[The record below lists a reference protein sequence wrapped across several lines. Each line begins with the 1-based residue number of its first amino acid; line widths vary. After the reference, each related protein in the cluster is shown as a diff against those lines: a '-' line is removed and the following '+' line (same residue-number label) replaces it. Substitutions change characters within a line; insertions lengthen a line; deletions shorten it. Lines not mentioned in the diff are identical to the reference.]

1 MEKIMNKLLL
11 HVCFGF
17 LFLLVL
23 VPQQVSAKDRKEI
36 LIGSHIPLSGV
47 GSLVGR
53 DQKWAYDRAVEDI
66 NKAGGIF
73 VKEYGR
79 KLPVKLVVMDDE
91 SDPGKAAAAVE
102 RLIKRTKVDLM
113 LSGQVGAMGVIPGMI
128 AAEKYKTYYHGSVIW
143 VPNFLE
149 HHFKYCTMYFFDMT
163 QGGAMTFEVWN
174 SLPETLRPKRVG
186 LFLEDT
192 FDGKMM
198 GDVWARLAKEFGYP
212 IVCRETMG
220 MAAKDFTPQ
229 VLEGKAANVDAILSM
244 ANVPEAIT
252 LVRQMKHARFNV
264 KYFQGIKGTWATEFY
279 NALGKDSDY
288 IFCDGFWSMDY
299 PFPGARELG
308 QRYYDEFGKYSVGI
322 GMYYALCQTLWA
334 AIEKAGTLDDLKVR
348 QAVIDNEFMTVNGK
362 VDYDERGIALFP
374 LADFQWFGGKQM
386 VIYPFEHTKYK
397 VKPAPPWSER

>member
-1 MEKIMNKLLL
+1 MERVMNKVLWL
-11 HVCFGF
+11 VCFCV
-17 LFLLVL
+17 LLSL
-23 VPQQVSAKDRKEI
+23 ALIPRQAPAKDKEEI
-36 LIGSHIPLSGV
+36 LIGAHVPLSGL

-53 DQKWAYDRAVEDI
+53 DQKWAYDKAVEDI

-73 VKEYGR
+73 VREYGR
-79 KLPVKLVVMDDE
+79 KLPVKLVVTDDE

-113 LSGQVGAMGVIPGMI
+113 LSGQVGAMGVVPGMI
-128 AAEKYKTYYHGSVIW
+128 AAEKNKTYYHGSVIW

-149 HHFKYCTMYFFDMT
+149 HHFKYCTMYFFDMA
-163 QGGAMTFEVWN
+163 QGGTMTFEVWN
-174 SLPETLRPKRVG
+174 SLPEALRPKKVG

-198 GDVWARLAKEFGYP
+198 GDVWAQLAGKFGYP
-212 IVCRETMG
+212 IVSRESMG
-220 MAAKDFTPQ
+220 MGAKDFTSQ
-229 VLEGKAANVDAILSM
+229 VLKGKAANVDAILSM

-252 LVRQMKHARFNV
+252 LVRQMKQSRFNV
-264 KYFQGIKGTWATEFY
+264 KYFQGFKGTWATEFY
-279 NALGKDSDY
+279 SALGKDSDY

-299 PFPGARELG
+299 PFPGAKELG
-308 QRYYDEFGKYSVGI
+308 RRYYDEFGKYSVGI

-374 LADFQWFGGKQM
+374 LADFQWANGKQM
-386 VIYPFEHTKYK
+386 VIYPFEYTKHK
-397 VKPAPPWSER
+397 VKPAPPWNER